1 MSIYQTFLMLAREQD
16 ESTGYVFPNKALTEI
31 AKKIPTTAADLRR
44 IVKSEY

>member
-31 AKKIPTTAADLRR
+31 GITDFFGLLCCKT
-44 IVKSEY
+44 